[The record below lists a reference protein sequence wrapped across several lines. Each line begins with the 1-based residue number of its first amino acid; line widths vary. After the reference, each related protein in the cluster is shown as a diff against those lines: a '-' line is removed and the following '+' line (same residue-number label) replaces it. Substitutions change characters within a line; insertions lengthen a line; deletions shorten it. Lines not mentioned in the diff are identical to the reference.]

1 MNMTNGI
8 DNSVRI
14 ILTRLSIFIVV
25 LLLIAPGVSAQKS
38 RSKRVTPAPNQPQV
52 TQKEVKELNEA
63 ASTSRANLIEAS
75 KTYRESLER
84 LLALQKQE
92 EERLTA
98 LVEKNRGLFENGLI
112 AKREF
117 EEVEGNLAATQSK
130 IAESEKQIESVDHL
144 VAEVRAAEELAKM
157 PAAVTYGTSTM
168 LVRYVGSSRW
178 AMSDLDKIDAFFRL
192 KFGRVL
198 PVSAFGQ
205 TETHSRLG
213 LDHHDA
219 IDVAIH
225 PDSAEGQELINY
237 LRSQRISFIAIRGAI
252 PGSST
257 GAHIHVGPSSKRI
270 GLTN

>member
-1 MNMTNGI
+1 MMKGT
-8 DNSVRI
+8 DQSVRI
-14 ILTRLSIFIVV
+14 ILARFSTLIFALI
-25 LLLIAPGVSAQKS
+25 LIAPGVLAQKS
-38 RSKRVTPAPNQPQV
+38 RIKRVNTAPTAPQI
-52 TQKEVKELNEA
+52 TQKEVKELNDA
-63 ASTSRANLIEAS
+63 ASASRAHLIEAS
-75 KTYRESLER
+75 KSYRESLER

-92 EERLTA
+92 EERLAA

-112 AKREF
+112 AKREL
-117 EEVEGNLAATQSK
+117 EKDEQSLAATQSK
-130 IAESEKQIESVDHL
+130 IAENQRQIESVDHL

-157 PAAVTYGTSTM
+157 PAAGIYGTSGM

-205 TETHSRLG
+205 SETHSRLG

-237 LRSQRISFIAIRGAI
+237 LRSQKISFIAIRGAI

-257 GAHIHVGPSSKRI
+257 GAHIHIGPTSKRI
-270 GLTN
+270 GLSN

>member
-1 MNMTNGI
+1 MMNGT
-8 DNSVRI
+8 DQPVRT
-14 ILTRLSIFIVV
+14 ILLSNFIVA
-25 LLLIAPGVSAQKS
+25 LLLLTPSVSAQQS
-38 RSKRVTPAPNQPQV
+38 RSKRVTTAPNQPQI
-52 TQKEVKELNEA
+52 TQKEVKELNDA

-84 LLALQKQE
+84 LLALEKQE
-92 EERLTA
+92 DERLAA
-98 LVEKNRGLFENGLI
+98 LVEKNRGLFADGLI
-112 AKREF
+112 AKREL
-117 EEVEGNLAATQSK
+117 EVVEQSLAATQSK
-130 IAESEKQIESVDHL
+130 IAETQKQIESVDHL
-144 VAEVRAAEELAKM
+144 VAEVRAADELAKM
-157 PAAVTYGTSTM
+157 PAASAYGTSGM

-198 PVSAFGQ
+198 PVSALGQ
-205 TETHSRLG
+205 SETHLRLG

-237 LRSQRISFIAIRGAI
+237 LRSQKISFIAIRGAI

-257 GAHIHVGPSSKRI
+257 GAHIHIGPGSKRI
-270 GLTN
+270 GAAAN

>member
-1 MNMTNGI
+1 MINVT
-8 DNSVRI
+8 DKSVRI
-14 ILTRLSIFIVV
+14 ISLSIFILV
-25 LLLIAPGVSAQKS
+25 LLLIAPSVSAQKS
-38 RSKRVTPAPNQPQV
+38 RSKRGHTAPAQPRI

-63 ASTSRANLIEAS
+63 ASASRANLIEAS

-84 LLALQKQE
+84 LLDLQKQE
-92 EERLTA
+92 EERLAA
-98 LVEKNRGLFENGLI
+98 LVEKNRGLFESGLI
-112 AKREF
+112 ARLEF
-117 EEVEGNLAATQSK
+117 EEGEQSLAATQSK
-130 IAESEKQIESVDHL
+130 IAETQKQIESVDHL
-144 VAEVRAAEELAKM
+144 VAEVRAADELAKM
-157 PAAVTYGTSTM
+157 PAASAYGTSGM

-198 PVSAFGQ
+198 PVSALGQ

-257 GAHIHVGPSSKRI
+257 GAHIHIGPGSKRI
-270 GLTN
+270 GVAN